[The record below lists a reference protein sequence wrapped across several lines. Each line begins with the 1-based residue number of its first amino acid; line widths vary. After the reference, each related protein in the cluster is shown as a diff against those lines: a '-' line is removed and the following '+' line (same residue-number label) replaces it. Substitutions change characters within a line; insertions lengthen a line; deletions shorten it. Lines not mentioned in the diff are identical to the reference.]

1 MKDSLDSLKRL
12 LDCLRIVDVPL
23 DELDSIFHLGNI
35 GPMPGAKIVQ
45 DPDTVPFIQQTSDD
59 MGTDKATSTRD

>member
-1 MKDSLDSLKRL
+1 MKNSLDSLKRL

-23 DELDSIFHLGNI
+23 DELDAIFHLGNI

-45 DPDTVPFIQQTSDD
+45 NPDTVPFIQQTSDD
-59 MGTDKATSTRD
+59 MRTDKATSTGD